1 MDNLSRQPRAN
12 FRQSYRFL
20 AFWPIILAKT
30 KTLLPE
36 TTIFCLFL
44 SSLFTA
50 FIFLAIMV

>member
-12 FRQSYRFL
+12 FRQGYRFL